1 MVDYL
6 IRFAQSHESFRKA
19 EIEALASLVGVKIEF
34 LVYHDNTPFCVVTL
48 ENEDAAR
55 ALMRRSILAKNIY
68 ELWGQGDTYDQLRA
82 DVRRRTE
89 SRWPDYKMVSFKFGV
104 DTYASTRNSK
114 ERNEIIDS
122 FAFLAFEGPI
132 KMIDAEEEFCVFEE
146 FSHQLAVSGN
156 PKTHT
161 KPVLNRVY
169 LGRWVTEGGRVEIN
183 RYDLK
188 KRCYI
193 STTSMDAELSLISAN
208 MTHAAPG
215 KLFYDPFVGTGSF
228 LVAAAHFG
236 AITCGSDI
244 DGRSFRGKETEP
256 KASTGVIA
264 NFKQYGLESK
274 YLDTFTS
281 DLTNTPIRNTR
292 IFDGIICDPPYGVR
306 EGLRV
311 LGHKD
316 ESRRGELMMY
326 QGVPSYK
333 RENYIFPKR
342 PYGFEAMLDDILDF
356 AAHTLVINGRLS
368 LWMPTANEDEVE
380 LEIPSHPCLEHI
392 DSCVQ
397 PFNKW
402 SRRLLVYRR
411 LPDSEV
417 SSTAPRGRKEVPR
430 GLKADDLNP
439 FRRKYFES
447 FPVEENSNP

>member
-19 EIEALASLVGVKIEF
+19 EITALASLVGVEIEF
-34 LVYHDNTPFCVVTL
+34 LVYHDLTPFCIVRL
-48 ENEDAAR
+48 ANEEAAR

-68 ELWGQGDTYDQLRA
+68 ELWGQGDTYDLLRA
-82 DVRRRTE
+82 DVRHRTE
-89 SRWPDYKMVSFKFGV
+89 SRWPDYKTVSFKFHV
-104 DTYASTRNSK
+104 DTYASTRTAK
-114 ERNEIIDS
+114 ERNEIIES
-122 FAFLAFEGPI
+122 FSFLAFEGPI
-132 KMIDAEEEFCVFEE
+132 KMVDADEKFCVFEE
-146 FSHQLAVSGN
+146 FAHQLASSGN

-161 KPVLNRVY
+161 EPVLKRIY
-169 LGRWVTEGGRVEIN
+169 LGRWVTEGGRTEIN
-183 RYDLK
+183 TYNLK
-188 KRCYI
+188 KRKYI

-236 AITCGSDI
+236 AVTCGSDI
-244 DGRSFRGKETEP
+244 DGRSFRGKEATSNTE
-256 KASTGVIA
+256 TGVIA
-264 NFKQYGLESK
+264 NFKQYGLLSRF
-274 YLDTFTS
+274 LDTFTS
-281 DLTNTPIRNTR
+281 DLTNTPLRSTR

-316 ESRRGELMMY
+316 DSRKGELMMF

-342 PYGFEAMLDDILDF
+342 PYAFDAMLDDILDF
-356 AAHTLVINGRLS
+356 AAQTLVVNGRIS
-368 LWMPTANEDEVE
+368 LWMPTANEDDVE
-380 LEIPSHPCLEHI
+380 LAIPKHPCLEHL

-417 SSTAPRGRKEVPR
+417 PSTPRRERKEVPR
-430 GLKADDLNP
+430 GNADELNP
-439 FRRKYFES
+439 FRRRYFES
-447 FPVEENSNP
+447 FAMEEKASS